1 MRVSPA
7 VRKDLLERLNNL
19 APVSDRSMF
28 GGVGLFCEGRFFGL
42 IYDDLLYFKADEASL
57 PDYLKA
63 GMGPFAPF
71 GPEKASK
78 RHFQVPPGVVSDKRK
93 LKAWLLKAV
102 AAADKAAEKR
112 AEKKSGKGAGKKRT
126 AKKRTGVSDAP
137 GEFPLHAK
145 AARGLGA
152 PRTGRR

>member
-1 MRVSPA
+1 MPVSPA
-7 VRKDLLERLNNL
+7 VRKDLLERLNSV

-28 GGVGLFCEGRFFGL
+28 GGVGLYCEDRFFGL
-42 IYDDLLYFKADEASL
+42 IDDDLLYFRVDETSL

-78 RHFQVPPGVVSDKRK
+78 VHFQVPPSVIADKRK
-93 LKAWLLKAV
+93 LKAWLMKAV
-102 AAADKAAEKR
+102 AAAEKAAEKR
-112 AEKKSGKGAGKKRT
+112 TKKRAGKRAGEKR
-126 AKKRTGVSDAP
+126 APRKKPGGLDAP
-137 GEFPLHAK
+137 GGFPLNAK
-145 AARGLGA
+145 AARGRGT